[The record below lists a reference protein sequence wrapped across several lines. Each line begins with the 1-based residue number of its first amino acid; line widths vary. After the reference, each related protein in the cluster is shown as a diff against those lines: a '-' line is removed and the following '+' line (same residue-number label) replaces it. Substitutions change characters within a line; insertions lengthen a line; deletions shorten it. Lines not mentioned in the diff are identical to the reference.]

1 MATQHDGDSVLDLG
15 CYSRFCQRRYAQQAA
30 HDVELF
36 TKPVS
41 NYSTQLPL
49 LGIYLILWSTL
60 IFPIHTMTPVWV
72 FPAYP
77 LLITAPFGGNL
88 INSAVKVGM
97 VDRINGLVI
106 ALAAVAIQGTG
117 FLLSLAI
124 ISAYIYR
131 LFTRQ
136 SFRPYRRDFQNEN

>member
-1 MATQHDGDSVLDLG
+1 
-15 CYSRFCQRRYAQQAA
+15 
-30 HDVELF
+30 
-36 TKPVS
+36 
-41 NYSTQLPL
+41 
-49 LGIYLILWSTL
+49 
-60 IFPIHTMTPVWV
+60 MTPVWV

-88 INSAVKVGM
+88 INSAVKVGL

-131 LFTRQ
+131 LFTRTCPRQ
-136 SFRPYRRDFQNEN
+136 HRRELDDESNL